1 MAGLD
6 IKRFLQ
12 DRIGHA
18 GISPGAAGHA
28 TQKRKPAGATPAPAF
43 DYRSDRAARANP
55 PARASPF
62 SRLQEP
68 LHEPRTPH
76 LRPVA
81 RSAVR
86 RGHLGRFH
94 RPALAPGPRPG
105 RRPARHRRLARCR
118 ARRAGPHDGPL
129 IVAGHSMG
137 GRIALEM
144 ARQAPQRCRALIL
157 MNTGYQGLG
166 EGETEKRMDLVR
178 TAQAGGIQAIAEPW
192 LDGMI
197 APRTRNDAA
206 LLGRMRAMILRST
219 PASFAGQIQALIE
232 RRDAT
237 ELLGRLACPVL
248 LMSGTEDRW
257 SPLDR
262 HAEMA
267 SRVPD
272 AALEAIEGAGHMAP
286 FEAPATCLSAITRW
300 LARRRLAG

>member
-1 MAGLD
+1 MNHERPTFVLLHGLLCD
-6 IKRFLQ
+6 ADTWADF
-12 DRIGHA
+12 IGPLSRLGHVLA
-18 GISPGAAGHA
+18 ADLSGIGALH
-28 TQKRKPAGATPAPAF
+28 
-43 DYRSDRAARANP
+43 DAARD
-55 PARASPF
+55 
-62 SRLQEP
+62 
-68 LHEPRTPH
+68 
-76 LRPVA
+76 V
-81 RSAVR
+81 
-86 RGHLGRFH
+86 
-94 RPALAPGPRPG
+94 
-105 RRPARHRRLARCR
+105 LARTT
-118 ARRAGPHDGPL
+118 GPL

-166 EGETEKRMDLVR
+166 EGETEKRMHLVR

-206 LLGRMRAMILRST
+206 LLSRMRAMILRST

-262 HAEMA
+262 HAQMA

-286 FEAPATCLSAITRW
+286 FEAPAACLSAITRW